1 MHGRLHT
8 TTAAIAYLRGAHAAP
23 AAIQTTNLTTTPELF
38 GVKYAPNVCCVQ
50 KLFLLRVGGAGRP
63 RIRLPSAS
71 QKFSWCLASNA
82 TCLASSADPKPFANK
97 PKPLR
102 RSLAL
107 MSRSQEHWAQ
117 DTARAVWPKQIP
129 TLSPRKTHS
138 KW

>member
-71 QKFSWCLASNA
+71 QKFSWCLAS
-82 TCLASSADPKPFANK
+82 SADPKPFANK
-97 PKPLR
+97 TKAIASKLGLNEQKPR
-102 RSLAL
+102 AL
-107 MSRSQEHWAQ
+107 G
-117 DTARAVWPKQIP
+117 
-129 TLSPRKTHS
+129 PRHS
-138 KW
+138 KGVLAETNSYPEP

>member
-50 KLFLLRVGGAGRP
+50 KLFLLRVGGPEDRESGCQALHKNSLGAWLPTPHAWLLP
-63 RIRLPSAS
+63 RTPSHLPIN
-71 QKFSWCLASNA
+71 Q
-82 TCLASSADPKPFANK
+82 
-97 PKPLR
+97 KPLR